1 MSTRRKLG
9 DWVWLRPGAG
19 FVGES
24 WRLKAEIVQGGA
36 APPGR
41 GDGAQLPPCFLCDDA
56 DCREWYTLLTEPDPQ
71 TGARYG
77 LPHVSECEMFDAQQ
91 TPNGM

>member
-24 WRLKAEIVQGGA
+24 WRLKAEIVQGGD
-36 APPGR
+36 
-41 GDGAQLPPCFLCDDA
+41 GDELPPCFVCDA
-56 DCREWYTLLTEPDPQ
+56 PDCREWYTLWIEPDPQ
-71 TGARYG
+71 TGKRYP

-91 TPNGM
+91 TPT